1 MNLPGQTDETIVALS
16 TPPGRSAI
24 GVIRLSGPTA
34 HDLLSRFFQ
43 PRAPNTSRL
52 ARYGRF
58 LDGPD
63 TIDDVV
69 TTTYTAPHS
78 YTGEDMVEISA
89 HGNPLV
95 LGRIITALIAGG
107 ARRAEPGE
115 FTLRAVGNGRMDL
128 GQAEAI
134 RDFIAAQTD
143 RQARTARLQM
153 EGGLS
158 RRIGPS
164 REQLLGIV
172 AELEAAIDFAEDDV
186 PLPSGLDLAA
196 RVRPIAEVMAR
207 LAGSYEFGRVLSV
220 GALLAVAGKPNV
232 GKSSIFN
239 RLVDSDRAIVT
250 EVAGTTRDVL
260 TETIMVAGIPV
271 RFADT
276 AGLRVTADRVEA
288 LGVDRT
294 LETMAEAD
302 LTLVVLD
309 SARPLD
315 AEDDAVLARAR
326 KGPHVLAANKSDL
339 PPAWDLA
346 RFPDAVRLSAVTG
359 EGVAGLRQRI
369 EDHLVDGRPEGAD
382 DLVITSLRQRDA
394 LDAATAKLRASA
406 TALEA
411 GTPHEMVLVDL
422 YAAISSIGELTGDV
436 TTDDIL
442 DRVFSTFCIGK

>member
-260 TETIMVAGIPV
+260 TETITVAGIPV

>member
-1 MNLPGQTDETIVALS
+1 VNLPGQTEETIVALS

-260 TETIMVAGIPV
+260 TETITVAGIPV